1 MKKILIY
8 CAALFFSAATIS
20 AENRSIDVYSLPDAI
35 RNFIDSHFP
44 DNQILYA
51 SKDDELI
58 FPDYDVELE
67 NGISLEF
74 YNDGTLEKVAC
85 RDGVSREFIPVPIL
99 EFVKV
104 KYPGAYFI
112 EYKMDRRHYEV
123 KLSNRLELKFNKHFN
138 LIEIDD

>member
-8 CAALFFSAATIS
+8 CAALILSAATVD

-44 DNQILYA
+44 DNQIIYA

-74 YNDGTLEKVAC
+74 FNDGTLEKVAC
-85 RDGVSREFIPVPIL
+85 KEGISREFIPVPIL

-104 KYPGAYFI
+104 KYP
-112 EYKMDRRHYEV
+112 V
-123 KLSNRLELKFNKHFN
+123 QSNGVFVH
-138 LIEIDD
+138 